1 MLRLRKKRKGE
12 SIPVATM
19 GDIAFLLM
27 IFYMATTL
35 ITDQKPWD
43 VPLPEVTG
51 NPAPSPYPLVIY
63 LDRSLASTESVYFFN
78 RTIALESLPDE
89 VKLKAAEAP
98 AAVRVYLNIEK
109 DLPFHYMNSVIDALK
124 KAGIRNLVIT
134 TGREREE

>member
-1 MLRLRKKRKGE
+1 
-12 SIPVATM
+12 M